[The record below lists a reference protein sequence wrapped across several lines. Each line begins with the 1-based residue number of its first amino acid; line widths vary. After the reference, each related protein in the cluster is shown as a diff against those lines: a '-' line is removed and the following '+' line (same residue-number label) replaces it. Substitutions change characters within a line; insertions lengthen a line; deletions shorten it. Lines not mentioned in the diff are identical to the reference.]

1 MEFPLRWHAGKA
13 EEDRMGEAAD
23 SLIGVIFLLG
33 DVVRSCLARG
43 SESNDLAE
51 VRRFLKEA
59 DDAMSMILQRAKD
72 AQAEID
78 GT

>member
-1 MEFPLRWHAGKA
+1 
-13 EEDRMGEAAD
+13 MGEAAD
-23 SLIGVIFLLG
+23 SLPGVVFLLG
-33 DVVRSCLARG
+33 DTVRNCLARAA
-43 SESNDLAE
+43 ESNDLSE

-59 DDAMSMILQRAKD
+59 DDAMSMILQRAKE